1 MIQTAPHTLT
11 VYGHADDYGQYPT
24 DFADAVSAWCAE
36 NCKKAVAV
44 SSISF
49 DRRAKDLKRFEIELR
64 VYDENDAVLIKMFF
78 DEA

>member
-36 NCKKAVAV
+36 NCHKAVAI
-44 SSISF
+44 SSIGF
-49 DRRAKDLKRFEIELR
+49 DSREKDLKKFEVELR
-64 VYDENDAVLIKMFF
+64 IYDDRDLVLVKLFF
-78 DEA
+78 Q